1 MPQYSTV
8 AAPVRA
14 RAIHRLPAAFALV
27 VVIAATCVF
36 GPSAARA
43 DGCGNAAARTQQNVQ
58 FLPDCRAYEMVSPL
72 DKNGNDVVTSAGWT
86 QAAVTGDAAK
96 FTALAPFGDAPG
108 GSLVSEFVARR
119 SAEPGTSG
127 WQTHGIT
134 PSTAKAP
141 TYKQLAAGGFFSS
154 YADDLS
160 PDLTT
165 GIFRPFETLT
175 PDPLIGGVPNLYLRR
190 DLDKPGPGTYDLLSL
205 CPACTSPLTYT
216 VDDPS
221 TNLNVFTG
229 ASADYS
235 HVFFESAFALTAGSP
250 DNRLPKLYESSDQG
264 LRVAGVLPDSACGAP
279 PCVAATSIAG
289 SDRTVAGYGLRS
301 VSADGSR
308 VEFMAPNHV
317 DPAAPGTVTDVYL
330 RVNGQ
335 ETVQIDKSERT
346 IGAAAP
352 HLPST
357 FQTASRDLGYIY
369 FSSDE
374 ALTDDAQGSGSRLYR
389 YSVVPD
395 AQGHHLTFIA
405 PAFDAIVGQASD
417 DGSTVYFMTTDR
429 LSPGDPINPGFNL
442 WINRWRQGTIKFV
455 ATAANKDDNLNGT
468 RDRVRFGQQ
477 ARVSPDGDTVLLA
490 VSQGAPTIAGQRG
503 NCPGNNYPDTGHCI
517 NLYLWSAQTGHGI
530 CLSCTSAVETSDAL
544 DQRQDVRGVMGYNA
558 YLAHSLSDDGSR
570 AFFDTS
576 EALVPGD
583 TNGKLDVYEYDAAAG
598 QVHLVSSGQG
608 DDDSHFLDAS
618 PSGDDV
624 FFATRDRLTGWDT
637 DENYDVYDARVG
649 GGLPEPVPA
658 TSCAGDACQAAPH
671 AAQDRVTPAS
681 SLVSGQGNPT
691 PHRAAQATK
700 PKPKPKPKRC
710 RRGYAR
716 HKTKK
721 GVRCVKKPTHK
732 ARVFSNK
739 KGR

>member
-8 AAPVRA
+8 AVLARA
-14 RAIHRLPAAFALV
+14 RAIRRLPAAFALV
-27 VVIAATCVF
+27 LVIAPTCVF

-72 DKNGNDVVTSAGWT
+72 DKNGNDVVTIAGWT
-86 QAAVTGDAAK
+86 QAAARGDAVK

-108 GSLVSEFVARR
+108 GSLVTEFVARR

-154 YADDLS
+154 YAEDLS

-165 GIFRPFETLT
+165 GIFRPFEALT

-190 DLDKPGPGTYDLLSL
+190 DLDKPGPGTYDLLSP
-205 CPACTSPLTYT
+205 CPACTSPLSYT

-221 TNLNVFTG
+221 TFLNLFTG
-229 ASADYS
+229 ASTDFS
-235 HVFFESAFALTAGSP
+235 HVFFESAYALTDGSP

-279 PCVAATSIAG
+279 PCIAATSIAG
-289 SDRTVAGYGLRS
+289 SDRTNSGYALQS

-308 VEFMAPNHV
+308 AEFTAPNHV
-317 DPAAPGTVTDVYL
+317 DPTAPGTVTDVYM

-335 ETVQIDKSERT
+335 ETIQIDKSERT
-346 IGAAAP
+346 TGAPAP

-357 FQTASRDLGYIY
+357 FQTASKDLSYLY
-369 FSSDE
+369 FSSAE
-374 ALTDDAQGSGSRLYR
+374 GLTDDAHGSGTFLYR

-395 AQGHHLTFIA
+395 AQGHHLTFIT
-405 PAFDAIVGQASD
+405 PDFDAIVGQASD
-417 DGSTVYFMTTDR
+417 DGSSVYFMTAAR
-429 LSPGDPINPGFNL
+429 LSPADPLNGLSSL
-442 WINRWRQGTIKFV
+442 WVYRWHDAATTFV
-455 ATAANKDDNLNGT
+455 ATASTGDDDLNGNES
-468 RDRVRFGQQ
+468 RVPLGQQ
-477 ARVSPDGDTVLLA
+477 ARVSPDGDTVLLEIA
-490 VSQGAPTIAGQRG
+490 QGAPTLDGQRG
-503 NCPGNNYPDTGHCI
+503 NCPGNYHSTDRCA
-517 NLYLWSAQTGHGI
+517 NLYLWSARTGHGA

-544 DQRQDVRGVMGYNA
+544 DQRQDARSVMGYSA
-558 YLAHSLSDDGSR
+558 YLVHSLSDDGSR
-570 AFFDTS
+570 AFFDTR

-583 TNGKLDVYEYDAAAG
+583 TNGKLDVYEYDASVG

-618 PSGDDV
+618 TSGDDV

-637 DENYDVYDARVG
+637 DGNYDVYDARVG

-671 AAQDRVTPAS
+671 TAQDRVTPAS

-691 PHRAAQATK
+691 PYRVAQVAKSK
-700 PKPKPKPKRC
+700 PKAKLKRC

-721 GVRCVKKPTHK
+721 GVRCVRKPTHK
-732 ARVFSNK
+732 AHVRSNG